1 MRSRIRSTVMSL
13 DSLEEL
19 TNGFSKELGR
29 GSFGV
34 VYEGEYPDGRKIA
47 VKMLHA
53 AYGIRAEKFQ
63 DELKIMTKLRHKN
76 IVRLVGYCHH
86 TQQVP
91 IMHEGKLVVANKIS
105 MALCLEHMHNG
116 SLHELI
122 SGGRHKY
129 DWQTCYGIITGICK
143 GLNYLHNE
151 LKPPIFHLDLKPANV
166 LLDDKMI
173 PRIADFGISRI
184 LGEDEHTRVTK
195 SVLGTLGYSPP
206 EFMDHRIIS
215 NKFDIFSLGVVI
227 IKMMAGPDGH
237 SESTEMS
244 SDEFTKLVQ
253 EYWTSGIIE
262 PLHQRKAH
270 SEQVKACIEFGLRC
284 VKKDRRARPTILDIV
299 GILEET
305 ETNRTDAAR
314 KEWSSISKTMQL
326 QDRPQENDLSQTV
339 EGKRSVSHASESSS
353 PRKLARKIDS
363 KMV

>member
-143 GLNYLHNE
+143 
-151 LKPPIFHLDLKPANV
+151 
-166 LLDDKMI
+166 
-173 PRIADFGISRI
+173 DFGISRI